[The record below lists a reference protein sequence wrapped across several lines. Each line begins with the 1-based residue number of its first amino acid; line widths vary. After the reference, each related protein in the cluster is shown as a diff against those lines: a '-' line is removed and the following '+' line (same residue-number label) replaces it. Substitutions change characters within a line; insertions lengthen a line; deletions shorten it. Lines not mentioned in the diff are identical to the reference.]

1 MKKVVSLSEVK
12 FSRMNEDELLAHVI
26 DQLVDQTSQL
36 VLLTTEMSRRISKL
50 EKKISQLSSASSSS
64 ETPLLP

>member
-1 MKKVVSLSEVK
+1 MKKVVNLSEVK
-12 FSRMNEDELLAHVI
+12 FLKMSEDQLLAHVI

-50 EKKISQLSSASSSS
+50 EKVIQPSSALNPS
-64 ETPLLP
+64 ETSLLP

>member
-1 MKKVVSLSEVK
+1 MKKVVNLSEVK
-12 FSRMNEDELLAHVI
+12 FSKMSEDQLLAHVI

-50 EKKISQLSSASSSS
+50 EKVIQPSSASNPS
-64 ETPLLP
+64 ETSLLP

>member
-50 EKKISQLSSASSSS
+50 EKVIQPSSALNPS
-64 ETPLLP
+64 ETSLLP